1 MQTRTFIRK
10 LCSRYIWLN
19 LALMAALMMLL
30 VLLIGWAAAVYT
42 HHGEEISVPDIC
54 NKKFPDAENLV
65 KAAGLTIVVSDT
77 SYNRHLPPDCIL
89 QQSPDP
95 GQKVK
100 SGRVVYV
107 IINAST
113 KPTLIM
119 PDIVDNSSLREAMA
133 KLRILGFKVGE
144 PQYVAGEKDWVYGAI
159 SRGQRLS
166 TGDKVSIDAMV
177 ILLVGNG
184 MVGDDADLEVT
195 DPDIELVDEGEEEP
209 EEDPFQVVEE

>member
-30 VLLIGWAAAVYT
+30 VLLLGWAAAVYT

-54 NKKFPDAENLV
+54 NKKFPDAENLLE
-65 KAAGLTIVVSDT
+65 AAGLTIVVSDT

-107 IINAST
+107 TINAST

-177 ILLVGNG
+177 TLLVGNG

-195 DPDIELVDEGEEEP
+195 DPDMEPVDEGEEVP

>member
-30 VLLIGWAAAVYT
+30 VLLLGWAAAVYT

-54 NKKFPDAENLV
+54 NKKFPDAENLLE
-65 KAAGLTIVVSDT
+65 AAGLTIVVSDT

-100 SGRVVYV
+100 SGRGVYV
-107 IINAST
+107 TINAST

-166 TGDKVSIDAMV
+166 AGDKVSIDAMV
-177 ILLVGNG
+177 TLLVGNG

-195 DPDIELVDEGEEEP
+195 DPDMEPVDEGGEEP

>member
-30 VLLIGWAAAVYT
+30 VLLLGWAAAVYT

-54 NKKFPDAENLV
+54 NKKFPDAENLLE
-65 KAAGLTIVVSDT
+65 AAGLTIVVSDT

-107 IINAST
+107 TINAST
-113 KPTLIM
+113 KPTLVM

-177 ILLVGNG
+177 TLLVGNG

-195 DPDIELVDEGEEEP
+195 DPDMEPVDEGGEVP

>member
-1 MQTRTFIRK
+1 MQTQTFIRK

-19 LALMAALMMLL
+19 LALMAAFLM
-30 VLLIGWAAAVYT
+30 VIVILIGWAAAVYT

-54 NKKFPDAENLV
+54 NKKFPDAENLL
-65 KAAGLTIVVSDT
+65 KAAGLTIVVNDT

-107 IINAST
+107 TINAST

-133 KLRILGFKVGE
+133 KLRILGFKTGE
-144 PQYVAGEKDWVYGAI
+144 PQYVTGEKDWVYGAI
-159 SRGQRLS
+159 SRGQRLAA
-166 TGDKVSIDAMV
+166 GDKVPIDAMV

-184 MVGDDADLEVT
+184 MIGDDDDLEVT
-195 DPDIELVDEGEEEP
+195 DPDIELVDDGEEEP